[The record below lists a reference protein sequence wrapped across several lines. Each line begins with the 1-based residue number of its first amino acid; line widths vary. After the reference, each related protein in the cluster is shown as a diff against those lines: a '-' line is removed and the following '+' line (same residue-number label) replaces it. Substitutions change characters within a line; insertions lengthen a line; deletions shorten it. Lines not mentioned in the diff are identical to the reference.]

1 MLQRSDLRKLNL
13 MQACDQ
19 DFPDSNKCVIFIDH
33 EALPVLEYSK
43 ENMTPDS
50 QVLEDI
56 KEIAS
61 DPLNRNIVIVFSNQ
75 SVPMLQEHF

>member
-13 MQACDQ
+13 LHACDQ
-19 DFPDSNKCVIFIDH
+19 DFPESNKCVIFIDH

-56 KEIAS
+56 REIAS

-75 SVPMLQEHF
+75 SVPML